1 MTDDSTTGAD
11 GPVLLYNN
19 SMEGT
24 KVHSS
29 LVSEMRSCEGFDF
42 SVAFITMGGLATL
55 YSSFR
60 DLAERGVKGRIL
72 TTDYLGFNDPDAL
85 QWLLDFTDFEIRVCE
100 ERFHTKGY
108 TFYHGDEV
116 VSLVGSSNLTD
127 KALCENLE
135 WNLKIRNQRKDEVAK
150 AIRSEFDRM
159 WASAAPLTSDW
170 IEGYRKRR
178 VIQYDERPRM
188 EESGSIEPNCMQ
200 SEALESL
207 SRLRDDGKRRA
218 LLISATGTGKTYLSA
233 FDVKAYSPRRFLFIV
248 HNENILE
255 KAMESYRRVLGDGYT
270 YGKFTGTE
278 KRRESTALFATIQ
291 TISKRL
297 DEFQRDY
304 FDYIVCDEA
313 HHSTA
318 RQYRSII
325 GYFKPG
331 FMLGM
336 TATPERM
343 DQADVFEMFD
353 YNVAYEIRL
362 NDALEAGLLC
372 PFHYFGV
379 TEISVD
385 GRTIDDKTDFN
396 SLTSDERVRNIIEKA
411 EYYRPHGKRV
421 KGLVFCSRNEE
432 SKVLS
437 EKMNALGYRTVALT
451 DKDTIEAREKAIG
464 RLRAD
469 DGDVLDYIFVRDVF
483 NEGID
488 IPEVNQILMLR
499 PTKSAIVFVQQ
510 LGRGLRKIDDRDK
523 SLIVLDFIGN
533 YENNFMI
540 PVALSGDRSHDK
552 DSLRRFM
559 ISSYLPGSSTVGF
572 EKIAKERILGNINK
586 VNLSKLAM
594 IKGEYNLMKARI
606 GHLPSLCE
614 LLDGGSLDPR
624 VIVDNSGNLNRFRS
638 RSKHEHLK
646 LGRDE
651 DDLLTF
657 VSSFV
662 DGKRPQELGILR
674 GILERGQVT
683 IDPTDDGMASAA
695 SILDGTY
702 QTNLTMKNHP
712 SWKAVERIGDRLVP
726 TPLLETMLS
735 DEGIR
740 GLLDDAIRC
749 GSEINTRCYGD
760 VDEFGFKLYGKY
772 SRADVC
778 RLLNWEKDMSST
790 MYGYMIRNGVCPVFV
805 TYNKR
810 DDISSTTMYVE
821 GFENRHVFNWMS
833 KSNRTFDSED
843 VRTIL
848 GGGLVILLF
857 IKKSDS
863 EGQDFYYMGPV
874 RPIGSGSRET
884 RIDGRLVV
892 EIPLELEIPVS
903 DNLYDYMTADI
914 VKTDAESASE
924 VEVAEA

>member
-1 MTDDSTTGAD
+1 MKDDSLAIAD
-11 GPVLLYNN
+11 GPVLLFNN

-29 LVSEMRSCEGFDF
+29 LVNEMRSCDGFDF
-42 SVAFITMGGLATL
+42 SVAFITMGGLTTL
-55 YSSFR
+55 YSSFK
-60 DLAERGVKGRIL
+60 DLSERGVKGRIL

-135 WNLKIRNQRKDEVAK
+135 WNLKIRNQSKDEVAK
-150 AIRSEFDRM
+150 TIRSEFDRM
-159 WASAAPLTSDW
+159 WDSAIPLTGDW
-170 IEGYRKRR
+170 IDGYRERR
-178 VIQYDERPRM
+178 AIQHHERPII
-188 EESGSIEPNCMQ
+188 EESGSVVPNSMQ
-200 SEALESL
+200 TEALESL

-233 FDVKAYSPRRFLFIV
+233 FDVKACSPRRFLFIV

-255 KAMESYRRVLGDGYT
+255 KAMESYRTVLGNSYT
-270 YGKFTGTE
+270 YGKYTGTE
-278 KRRESTALFATIQ
+278 KRRDSTAMFATIQ
-291 TISKRL
+291 TISRRL
-297 DEFQRDY
+297 EEFPRDW

-379 TEISVD
+379 AEISVD
-385 GRTIDDKTDFN
+385 GRTIDDKSDFN
-396 SLTSDERVRNIIEKA
+396 SLTSDERVRNIVEKA
-411 EYYRPHGKRV
+411 EYYRPYGRRV
-421 KGLVFCSRNEE
+421 KGLVFCSRNDE
-432 SKVLS
+432 SRILS
-437 EKMNALGYRTVALT
+437 EKMNALGYRTAVLT
-451 DKDTIEAREKAIG
+451 GDDSIDVREKAIS

-469 DGDVLDYIFVRDVF
+469 EGDVLDYIFVRDVF

-488 IPEVNQILMLR
+488 IPEVNQIIMLR
-499 PTKSAIVFVQQ
+499 PTQSAIIFVQQ
-510 LGRGLRKIDDRDK
+510 LGRGLRRIDDPDK
-523 SLIVLDFIGN
+523 SLVVLDFIGN

-572 EKIAKERILGNINK
+572 EKIAKERILGNINR

-624 VIVDNSGNLNRFRS
+624 VVVESSGNLNRFRF
-638 RSKHEHLK
+638 RSKHEHLE
-646 LGRDE
+646 LGKDA

-662 DGKRPQELGILR
+662 DGKRSQELE
-674 GILERGQVT
+674 ILEGMIEKGQMT
-683 IDPTDDGMASAA
+683 IDPADDDLISAV
-695 SILDGTY
+695 SVLSGSY
-702 QTNLTMKNHP
+702 QTDLTMKNHP
-712 SWKAVERIGDRLVP
+712 SWRAIERIDDMLIP

-740 GLLDDAIRC
+740 GLIEDAVHC
-749 GSEINTRCYGD
+749 GSEINTRYYRN

-821 GFENRHVFNWMS
+821 GFESRRVFNWMS
-833 KSNRTFDSED
+833 KSNRTFESED
-843 VRTIL
+843 VRNIL
-848 GGGLVILLF
+848 GGGLDVLLF

-863 EGQDFYYMGPV
+863 EGSDFYYMGPV

-884 RIDGRLVV
+884 LIDGRPVV

-903 DNLYDYMTADI
+903 EDLYGYMTAET
-914 VKTDAESASE
+914 VTTDAGSESE
-924 VEVAEA
+924 IEA

>member
-1 MTDDSTTGAD
+1 MKDDSSAIAD

-29 LVSEMRSCEGFDF
+29 LVNEMRSCDGFDF
-42 SVAFITMGGLATL
+42 SVAFITMGGLTTL

-60 DLAERGVKGRIL
+60 DLAEREVTGRIL

-135 WNLKIRNQRKDEVAK
+135 WNLKIRNQSKDEVAK
-150 AIRSEFDRM
+150 AICSEFDRM
-159 WASAAPLTSDW
+159 WASATPLTGDW
-170 IEGYRKRR
+170 IDGYRKRR
-178 VIQYDERPRM
+178 VIQHCEMPSIR
-188 EESGSIEPNCMQ
+188 ESDSVVPNSMQ
-200 SEALESL
+200 AEALESL
-207 SRLRDDGKRRA
+207 SRLREDGKRRA

-233 FDVKAYSPRRFLFIV
+233 FDVKACSPRRFLFIV

-255 KAMESYRRVLGDGYT
+255 KAMESYRRVLGNSYT
-270 YGKFTGTE
+270 YGKYTGTE

-291 TISKRL
+291 TISRRL
-297 DEFQRDY
+297 EEFPRDC

-379 TEISVD
+379 SEISVD

-396 SLTSDERVRNIIEKA
+396 SLTSDERVRNIVEKA
-411 EYYRPHGKRV
+411 EYYRPYGKRV
-421 KGLVFCSRNEE
+421 KGLVFCSRNDE
-432 SKVLS
+432 SKILS
-437 EKMNALGYRTVALT
+437 EKMNTLGYRTEVLT
-451 DKDTIEAREKAIG
+451 GDDSIEVRERAIS

-469 DGDVLDYIFVRDVF
+469 DGDILDYIFVRDVF

-499 PTKSAIVFVQQ
+499 PTQSAIVFVQQ
-510 LGRGLRKIDDRDK
+510 LGRGLRRIDDPDK
-523 SLIVLDFIGN
+523 SLVVLDFIGN

-559 ISSYLPGSSTVGF
+559 ISNYLPGSSTVGF

-624 VIVDNSGNLNRFRS
+624 VVVESSGNLNWFRT
-638 RSKHEHLK
+638 RSKHEHLELSK
-646 LGRDE
+646 E
-651 DDLLTF
+651 ENDLLTF

-674 GILERGQVT
+674 GIIERGQVT
-683 IDPTDDGMASAA
+683 IDSTDDDVVSAA
-695 SILDGTY
+695 SVLSGSY
-702 QTNLTMKNHP
+702 QTDLTMKNHP
-712 SWKAVERIGDRLVP
+712 SWRAVERIDDMLIP

-740 GLLDDAIRC
+740 ELLDDAVRC
-749 GSEINTRCYGD
+749 GSEINTRYYGD

-790 MYGYMIRNGVCPVFV
+790 MYGYMIRNGLCPVFV

-843 VRTIL
+843 VRAIL
-848 GGGLVILLF
+848 GGGLDLLLF

-863 EGQDFYYMGPV
+863 EGLDFYYMGRV
-874 RPIGSGSRET
+874 RPIRSGSRET
-884 RIDGRLVV
+884 RIDGRPVV

-903 DNLYDYMTADI
+903 DDLYGYMTAEI
-914 VKTDAESASE
+914 VATDADSASGS
-924 VEVAEA
+924 EA